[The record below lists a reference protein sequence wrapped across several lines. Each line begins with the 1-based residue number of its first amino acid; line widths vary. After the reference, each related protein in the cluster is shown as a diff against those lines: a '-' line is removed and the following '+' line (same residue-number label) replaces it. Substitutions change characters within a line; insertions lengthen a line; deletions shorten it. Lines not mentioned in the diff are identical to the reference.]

1 MKPTTR
7 LRQLLNQPGLIVA
20 PGCYDPL
27 SAKLIEYSG
36 FECVYMSGG
45 SFAAAYL
52 GAPDLALTTMTELA
66 TVARNITMAVGIPV
80 IGDMETG
87 FGSVLTVRRAMREYE
102 NSGLAGAHIEDQT
115 IAKHCGH
122 MSGKKIVPVGEM
134 VGRIRAAVDAR
145 RDPDFVVIAR
155 CDAIVVEGLEASIE
169 RANRYV
175 DAGADVIYM
184 ESPRSV
190 EELKAIPP
198 AIPVPVLIG
207 QPENGISPL
216 LSHQELEAMG
226 VRIVTHPRSLRLMMV
241 RGALDVLAEI
251 RRFGTTAALQHR
263 MVEDDELQKV
273 LGTHEAEQFLA
284 DAEREE
290 ELTAQARS

>member
-1 MKPTTR
+1 MSDRATTK
-7 LRQLLNQPGLIVA
+7 LRQLLARPGLIVA

-27 SAKLIEYSG
+27 TARIIESAG

-66 TVARNITMAVGIPV
+66 TGARNIALAVDVPV

-102 NSGLAGAHIEDQT
+102 NSGLAGAHIEDQS
-115 IAKHCGH
+115 IDKHCGH
-122 MSGKKIVPVGEM
+122 MSGKKIVPIPEM
-134 VGRIRAAVDAR
+134 VDRIKAAVDAR

-155 CDAIVVEGLEASIE
+155 CDAIVVEGLASSIE

-175 DAGADVIYM
+175 EAGADVIYM

-190 EELKAIPP
+190 EEIAAIPP
-198 AIPVPVLIG
+198 GIPAPVLIG
-207 QPENGISPL
+207 QPEDGISPL
-216 LSHQELEAMG
+216 LTHTELEALG
-226 VRIVTHPRSLRLMMV
+226 VKIVTHPRSIRLMMV

-251 RRFGTTAALQHR
+251 QKGGPTLALRDR
-263 MVEDDELQKV
+263 MARDEELQAI
-273 LGTHEAEQFLA
+273 LGTRAAEKLLEEADRPIALA
-284 DAEREE
+284 
-290 ELTAQARS
+290 TS